1 VVADYSY
8 LKDGMFARVLLG
20 DRELRLYQQ
29 ISRGFTVKIRP
40 PDLIVYLDASNDV
53 LLQRIRD
60 RGRPYERT
68 IDGAYLDKLR
78 GAYDREFSGLA
89 TFNLLRYDTST
100 LDLKSEK
107 AMKELYEMVLAAAQQ
122 KSV

>member
-1 VVADYSY
+1 MQLWFLVARLAQLNSIPIGLPGTVVADYSY

-29 ISRGFTVKIRP
+29 ISRGFTVKIHP

-68 IDGAYLDKLR
+68 IDGAYLDNLR
-78 GAYDREFSGLA
+78 MRTMG
-89 TFNLLRYDTST
+89 NLLGWA
-100 LDLKSEK
+100 L
-107 AMKELYEMVLAAAQQ
+107 
-122 KSV
+122 